1 MTTILVTG
9 YKNFELGIF
18 QDKDPKITIIKKAIK
33 RDFIHFLE
41 EGVDW
46 FVFMGNLGFE
56 YWALEVALSLQ
67 TEYDMQLATI
77 FP

>member
-41 EGVDW
+41 EERIGL
-46 FVFMGNLGFE
+46 FYG
-56 YWALEVALSLQ
+56 
-67 TEYDMQLATI
+67 
-77 FP
+77 